1 MLEKNSE
8 LRERYLKF
16 SQEEKIHLF
25 DEIQKNYFEKNRGS
39 VSHFP
44 VLSVIYS
51 RAAFYSDA
59 TYRRIPKQ
67 YFLFP

>member
-25 DEIQKNYFEKNRGS
+25 DEIQKNYFEKNKNLNTDFIGKMLKYVQINKKR
-39 VSHFP
+39 
-44 VLSVIYS
+44 
-51 RAAFYSDA
+51 
-59 TYRRIPKQ
+59 
-67 YFLFP
+67 